1 LGAAALCR
9 QLVDHLIQKVAAED
23 PARDLLLLKTPE
35 GTTLASH
42 DLEAG
47 NFD

>member
-1 LGAAALCR
+1 LGAAALCS
-9 QLVDHLIQKVAAED
+9 QLIDHLIQKVAAKD
-23 PARDLLLLKTPE
+23 PARDLPLLKTPE

>member
-1 LGAAALCR
+1 LGAAPLCR

-47 NFD
+47 NFN

>member
-1 LGAAALCR
+1 VQAVGR
-9 QLVDHLIQKVAAED
+9 SSDTVAAED

>member
-23 PARDLLLLKTPE
+23 PARDLPLLKTPK
-35 GTTLASH
+35 GTTLASQ
-42 DLEAG
+42 DLETG